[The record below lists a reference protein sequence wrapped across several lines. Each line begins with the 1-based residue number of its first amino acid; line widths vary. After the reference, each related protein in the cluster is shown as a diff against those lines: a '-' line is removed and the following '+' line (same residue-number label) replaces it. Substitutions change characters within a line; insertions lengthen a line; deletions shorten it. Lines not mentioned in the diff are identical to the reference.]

1 MLDDRRSQQ
10 WKALLPIIIFLLII
24 VGLLLW
30 YYWYGYAHF
39 AFNGVPEVSPF
50 KGSILLIVGVS
61 AGLLGGLV
69 GTGGCSIMLPVLHFW
84 MGYPSPVA
92 IGTTLFAVFFTA
104 TSGGYGHILH
114 KNLDIRTTVWLT
126 GFGVVGVII
135 GSWLF
140 TEIMTDTALLGLILG
155 LAFILPSVRMLWD
168 GLIRTRVDSRGS
180 LIQGSWQ
187 SKGAFGAIIEALTGL
202 VGLGGG
208 YALIPGL
215 IYIFGAPVYIAMG
228 ISLATMILLAS
239 VGGAIKIAQGSVDIG
254 PALLL
259 GSGAI
264 AGAQIGAAIIKRFK
278 PSTLKLILR
287 STSLTFHSSSFSL
300 TSEF

>member
-10 WKALLPIIIFLLII
+10 WKALLPTIIFLLII

-39 AFNGVPEVSPF
+39 AFNGVSDVSPF

-69 GTGGCSIMLPVLHFW
+69 G
-84 MGYPSPVA
+84 
-92 IGTTLFAVFFTA
+92 
-104 TSGGYGHILH
+104 
-114 KNLDIRTTVWLT
+114 
-126 GFGVVGVII
+126 
-135 GSWLF
+135 
-140 TEIMTDTALLGLILG
+140 
-155 LAFILPSVRMLWD
+155 
-168 GLIRTRVDSRGS
+168 
-180 LIQGSWQ
+180 
-187 SKGAFGAIIEALTGL
+187 
-202 VGLGGG
+202 LGGG

-215 IYIFGAPVYIAMG
+215 IYIFGAPAYITMG

-259 GSGAI
+259 WSGAI

-287 STSLTFHSSSFSL
+287 STSLTVRSSSSSL

>member
-10 WKALLPIIIFLLII
+10 WKALLPTIIFLLII

-39 AFNGVPEVSPF
+39 AFNGVSDVSP
-50 KGSILLIVGVS
+50 
-61 AGLLGGLV
+61 GLLG
-69 GTGGCSIMLPVLHFW
+69 
-84 MGYPSPVA
+84 
-92 IGTTLFAVFFTA
+92 
-104 TSGGYGHILH
+104 
-114 KNLDIRTTVWLT
+114 
-126 GFGVVGVII
+126 
-135 GSWLF
+135 
-140 TEIMTDTALLGLILG
+140 
-155 LAFILPSVRMLWD
+155 
-168 GLIRTRVDSRGS
+168 
-180 LIQGSWQ
+180 
-187 SKGAFGAIIEALTGL
+187 GL

-215 IYIFGAPVYIAMG
+215 IYIFGAPAYITMG

-259 GSGAI
+259 WSGAI

-287 STSLTFHSSSFSL
+287 STSLTVRSSSFSL